1 MLVNRQLGFLMVA
14 MLPWLAPGQEASVVV
29 ISPHNEA
36 IRTEFGRGFSQWHL
50 ESFGKTARVEWR
62 DLGGS
67 TDALRFVKSEF
78 ESKPDGIGLDCF
90 FGGGQD
96 PFLRL
101 SGWGFALPY
110 GPSGDIL
117 SLVPQNWN
125 GVEIYDKSHRWHGTA
140 LSTFGILQ
148 NLRLQETMGLPP
160 VARWQDLA
168 QPALYGWIGAGDP
181 RNSGSMSAIYETILQ
196 AFGWEKG
203 WQLLAQIGGNVR
215 RFDRFSSN
223 TAKDVTL
230 GETYCGLAID
240 FYAFS
245 QVSYAGPESLAYVL
259 PEDAA
264 VVIPDGIA
272 LLKGAPH
279 LETAQRFVDFVLSEP
294 GQKLWFIKRG
304 LPGGTQIHSIERM
317 SIRPDFYR
325 RFRTQSNI
333 RQSPF
338 DLKQSFRYDGQL
350 ARRRSD
356 VVAALV
362 GALLVDT
369 HPELQKAWR
378 SVLDRGGRAGDIE
391 RLGHPALSGDEA
403 LRLAE
408 GEWKDTAARI
418 RIKLDWQ
425 RWARDKYRQLYA
437 PGH

>member
-1 MLVNRQLGFLMVA
+1 
-14 MLPWLAPGQEASVVV
+14 
-29 ISPHNEA
+29 
-36 IRTEFGRGFSQWHL
+36 
-50 ESFGKTARVEWR
+50 
-62 DLGGS
+62 
-67 TDALRFVKSEF
+67 
-78 ESKPDGIGLDCF
+78 
-90 FGGGQD
+90 
-96 PFLRL
+96 
-101 SGWGFALPY
+101 
-110 GPSGDIL
+110 
-117 SLVPQNWN
+117 
-125 GVEIYDKSHRWHGTA
+125 
-140 LSTFGILQ
+140 
-148 NLRLQETMGLPP
+148 
-160 VARWQDLA
+160 
-168 QPALYGWIGAGDP
+168 
-181 RNSGSMSAIYETILQ
+181 
-196 AFGWEKG
+196 
-203 WQLLAQIGGNVR
+203 
-215 RFDRFSSN
+215 
-223 TAKDVTL
+223 
-230 GETYCGLAID
+230 
-240 FYAFS
+240 
-245 QVSYAGPESLAYVL
+245 
-259 PEDAA
+259 
-264 VVIPDGIA
+264 
-272 LLKGAPH
+272 